1 MRAVARVYEFLLFGF
16 AWIAGLLLVAMML
29 TIVIDVVLRNLGY
42 QGSAHLFTFT
52 EYALLLIPCLGAPW
66 LVRERGHVFVEIV
79 LVQLSRD
86 ARRAATQII
95 AIVCIVICLAIAWYG
110 FEVTLNNFR
119 LDDKD
124 VRSFDA
130 PRWALVVWIP
140 VSFLMMAIEF
150 IRFFLRHENFLGYMT
165 GPAGDSQD

>member
-1 MRAVARVYEFLLFGF
+1 MRAVVRVYEFLLFGF
-16 AWIAGLLLVAMML
+16 AWIAGFLLVAMMT
-29 TIVIDVVLRNLGY
+29 TIVIDVVLRNLGF

-86 ARRAATQII
+86 MRRVATQGI
-95 AIVCIVICLAIAWYG
+95 AIVCIVICLVIAWYG
-110 FEVTLNNFR
+110 FEVALNNFR
-119 LDDKD
+119 LADKD

-150 IRFFLRHENFLGYMT
+150 GRFFLRHENFLGYMT
-165 GPAGDSQD
+165 GPAGDSRD